1 VQPANQA
8 VTVGGSVTFNAGVAG
23 MPPLSYQWSYGGS
36 ALDGATN
43 ASLTL
48 ANVQF
53 SQAGNYSVVIT
64 NVVGTASSSNATL
77 TVNFPPASVRVV
89 NVTNAQSGATVNVPV
104 SLAANGNEN
113 GLSFSLNFD
122 TTKLTY
128 VSTALGSGASGA
140 TLLTNAAQAASG
152 KLGVILALPP
162 NQTFAA
168 GTQELVQVTF
178 MAAVRTYAF
187 STIVS
192 FGDVPIVRELS
203 DAPGNVLAAT
213 YASGLV
219 SIQAANFEGD
229 LAPRP
234 NGDKAATVTDW
245 VLAGRYA
252 ARLDYPTNAAEFQRA
267 DCAPRSTLGDGAI
280 TVIDWV
286 QVGLYAAGLDPLTVA
301 GGPTSEVHPG
311 GVVSE
316 KDSPPRTP
324 HGDSPYSRLL
334 EVADTMVIQG
344 SSGTASVQLESLG
357 DENALGFSLLFDS
370 SAVNYVSASLG
381 SASNGVTMFVNDS
394 QAGAGRLGFVLGL
407 GTGRSFVSG
416 TRELVKVTFRAAT
429 PAKGNY
435 TISFADQPV
444 PCEVSGTNALPLAAG
459 YVTGTITVNP
469 LPSLSIG
476 RSGEE
481 ITLAWPLWATNFGLQ
496 AAEGGLPPAVPWT
509 NLVAVP
515 ALTCNQAIV
524 TLPLAPTNRL
534 YRLHQQ

>member
-1 VQPANQA
+1 MQ
-8 VTVGGSVTFNAGVAG
+8 S
-23 MPPLSYQWSYGGS
+23 
-36 ALDGATN
+36 
-43 ASLTL
+43 
-48 ANVQF
+48 
-53 SQAGNYSVVIT
+53 SQAGDYSVVIT
-64 NVVGTASSSNATL
+64 NVAGTASISNATL
-77 TVNFPPASVRVV
+77 SVNFPPASVRVV
-89 NVTNAQSGATVNVPV
+89 NVANAQSGAAVNVPI

-122 TTKLTY
+122 PTRLTY

-140 TLLTNAAQAASG
+140 NLLTNAAQAANG

-178 MAAVRTYAF
+178 MTAVRTTAF
-187 STIVS
+187 STTVS

-203 DAPGNVLAAT
+203 DALYNVLAAT

-234 NGDKAATVTDW
+234 NGDKAVTVTDW

-286 QVGLYAAGLDPLTVA
+286 QVGLYAAQLDPPTVA

-311 GVVSE
+311 VIISGKGSGPNTPNGHA
-316 KDSPPRTP
+316 PPP
-324 HGDSPYSRLL
+324 SSRLL
-334 EVADTMVIQG
+334 EVADTMVLRG
-344 SSGTASVQLESLG
+344 LTGTTSVQLESLG
-357 DENALGFSLLFDS
+357 DENAVGFSLLFDPL
-370 SAVNYVSASLG
+370 AVNYVSASLG
-381 SASNGVTMFVNDS
+381 SASNGVTLFVNDS

-416 TRELVKVTFRAAT
+416 TRELVKVTFRAAA
-429 PAKGNY
+429 PDQGNCI
-435 TISFADQPV
+435 ISFADQPV
-444 PCEVSGTNALPLAAG
+444 PCEVAGTNALRLDAE
-459 YVTGTITVNP
+459 YVNGTITVNP

-476 RSGEE
+476 RSGDN

-496 AAEGGLPPAVPWT
+496 AAEGGLPPSVPWT
-509 NLVAVP
+509 NLVAEP
-515 ALTCNQAIV
+515 TLESNQAIV